1 MTPIRCWCQVPRTNP
16 WLDLLYIYI
25 LGIYDICNIFSPL
38 AGEHDDHE
46 NDREHQLGEFLDAVA
61 SGAPY
66 LK

>member
-1 MTPIRCWCQVPRTNP
+1 M
-16 WLDLLYIYI
+16 
-25 LGIYDICNIFSPL
+25 FSPL

>member
-1 MTPIRCWCQVPRTNP
+1 MLVPGASYQP
-16 WLDLLYIYI
+16 LGYIYI
-25 LGIYDICNIFSPL
+25 YIYIYFPGTYLYIICNMFSPL

>member
-1 MTPIRCWCQVPRTNP
+1 MLVPGASYQPLVRSFI
-16 WLDLLYIYI
+16 YIYI
-25 LGIYDICNIFSPL
+25 LGIYNICNIFSPL